1 MSNIV
6 PLGARVLVR
15 QDVVENVASNG
26 LIIPDSATEKPTSGT
41 VVAVG
46 KDQKDVAAGD
56 NVVYTPYAGTAVSH
70 EGEDYILLDSSEVI
84 AILP

>member
-6 PLGARVLVR
+6 PLGSRVLVA
-15 QDVVENVASNG
+15 QDTVENVASSG
-26 LIIPDSATEKPTSGT
+26 FVIPDSATEKPTTGT

-46 KDQKDVAAGD
+46 KDQKDVAPGD
-56 NVVYTPYAGTAVSH
+56 NVVYTPYAGAAVKH
-70 EGEDYILLDSSEVI
+70 EGEEFILLDASEVI

>member
-6 PLGARVLVR
+6 PLGARILVL
-15 QDVVENVASNG
+15 QDEVEIVTPNG
-26 LIIPDSATEKPTSGT
+26 LIVPASASEKPTTGT

-46 KDQKDVAAGD
+46 KDQKDVAPGD
-56 NVVYTPYAGTAVSH
+56 NVVYTPYAGAAVKH
-70 EGEDYILLDSSEVI
+70 EGEEFILLDASEVI

>member
-6 PLGARVLVR
+6 PLGARVLVL
-15 QDVVENVASNG
+15 QDEVEVVTPNG
-26 LIIPDSATEKPTSGT
+26 LIVPASAAEKPTSGT

-46 KDQKDVAAGD
+46 KDQKDVAPGD